1 VSDTGS
7 PEPLVLRCHVGFTYY
22 RQCQRGAE
30 ENAEPRC
37 TIERYKEQIAEMS
50 KQLGWASLKTKC
62 IIDIEV

>member
-1 VSDTGS
+1 M
-7 PEPLVLRCHVGFTYY
+7 LFFLRYHVGFTYY

-30 ENAEPRC
+30 EIAQLRC
-37 TIERYKEQIAEMS
+37 NIEHSEEQIAEMS